1 MKYQLVILEL
11 VHNCD
16 GNDKTNQFFSII
28 QCHNEI
34 GSVPNCDG
42 NGNGKM
48 GIRTTGGGV
57 HTVIVTENKEDLF
70 NLLLLSQCERAFIC
84 MKHWVQPSTFSACCK
99 NDRVT
104 CKQSSGRILP
114 QCSCLP
120 GLLIVLIPPRETP
133 VPD

>member
-1 MKYQLVILEL
+1 MTATATE
-11 VHNCD
+11 
-16 GNDKTNQFFSII
+16 
-28 QCHNEI
+28 
-34 GSVPNCDG
+34 
-42 NGNGKM
+42 KM
-48 GIRTTGGGV
+48 GIMATGGGV
-57 HTVIVTENKEDLF
+57 HTVIVTENKKDLF
-70 NLLLLSQCERAFIC
+70 NLPLLSQCERAFIC
-84 MKHWVQPSTFSACCK
+84 MKHWVQPSSFSACCK